1 MATATKKAAPRR
13 AAKETAE
20 TAADAAATFSNAAR
34 DQFDTLL
41 TAFNDQAETFR
52 GQTEELMQTV
62 RGNFETAQTRFQSV
76 NADLLNAARE
86 EMAEAVDFANELTR
100 AKTFTDALE
109 IQRAYW
115 TNLFQTRVER
125 TRELTNTAVEA
136 TRESFEPFSKSFSTA
151 FTPASFE
158 KLFPFAAK

>member
-13 AAKETAE
+13 AAKETVE
-20 TAADAAATFSNAAR
+20 TATEAATTFSNAAR
-34 DQFDTLL
+34 NQFDTML

-52 GQTEELMQTV
+52 GQTEEMLETV

-76 NADLLNAARE
+76 NADLLNAARD

-109 IQRAYW
+109 IQRNYW

-136 TRESFEPFSKSFSTA
+136 TRESFEPFSKSFGA
-151 FTPASFE
+151 GFTPASFE
-158 KLFPFAAK
+158 KFFPFAAK